1 MAKKVEIKDLAEALE
16 VIAKL
21 EADKAEQAEV
31 IKELRADL
39 SASNKVVA
47 VKENIVSLKDK
58 KYKITAPSFFLNGEK
73 HLAAEVESDSD
84 VLKELVELE
93 AGFLV
98 AVD

>member
-1 MAKKVEIKDLAEALE
+1 MAKEIKTLEAALE
-16 VIAKL
+16 VISKL
-21 EADKAEQAEV
+21 EAEKAEQAEV

-39 SASNKVVA
+39 KASNKVVA
-47 VKENIVSLKDK
+47 VKENIVKLKDK

-73 HLAAEVESDSD
+73 HQASEVESDSD